1 MLHLHAI
8 DIVIIVAYLLST
20 VLIGYWV
27 SKRASQS
34 MQNYFLG
41 GNAMPWY
48 MLGISNASGMFDIS
62 GTMLLVS
69 WMFVYGL
76 KSVWIPWL
84 WPTFNQVFLMVY
96 LSAWLRR
103 SKVMT
108 GAEWIK
114 TRFGTGPGAQ
124 LSHVIVVIYAFVSII
139 GFFTYAF
146 KGIGKFAQTY
156 LPWHLSANEYALIL
170 IAITAIYVIK
180 GGMISVVI
188 TEVVQFFILS
198 IASFAVGI
206 IAMSK
211 VAPDMLRRVVP
222 AGWDN
227 IFFGWHLNLD
237 WSTLLPAATAKIA
250 DDRYELF
257 GFFVMMLLFK
267 GIPISAAGPAPNY
280 DMQRVLSAKNP
291 REASIM
297 SAWVN
302 VVLTP
307 PRYFLVIGLTVLAAA
322 FFGPDLRAMG
332 THLDFE
338 LVLPQA
344 LGRFVPMGLL
354 GFLIAGLL
362 AAFMSNFAATV
373 NAAPPY
379 FVNDIY
385 KRYINPN
392 ASPKTYVRL
401 SYLASFTVIVI
412 GVIFGWS
419 VTSVNEVV
427 VWIVSGLW
435 GGYTASNV
443 LKWYWWRFNG
453 YGYFWGM
460 VTGIA
465 SALAMP
471 RIAPLFPF
479 VQHLMAKFTIN
490 MEVVIIFP
498 LVVGISLIGC
508 LLGTLLTK
516 PESDEVLMDFYRR
529 VRPWGF
535 WGPVLRKV
543 LAEDPG
549 FKRNRDFFRDMFNIA
564 IGIVWQVSLVA
575 LPLYIVIQ
583 EFQRAA
589 IALGAILVT
598 SLILKFTWYDH
609 LNEREVE
616 TDKAA
621 ANDVSQEVTEML
633 LATQAEANVTSL
645 DHAALF
651 AKYGFYAGLAAMFAF
666 PRVWGAVGMAIIGAV
681 CAGGGSA
688 LGSAVGLFFDAL
700 NLKPAEGDHLPS
712 KLPLAAS
719 ALVLGIIGLVAWYLP
734 MAGLPIT
741 ITGFMLGRSALL
753 STHRSLA
760 LKGMGLSLVGLL
772 LSAVNAYVGAL
783 MMVQAGMAAHG
794 Y

>member
-1 MLHLHAI
+1 MHLHVI
-8 DIVIIVAYLLST
+8 DIVIIVTYLLST

-41 GNAMPWY
+41 GNKMPWY
-48 MLGISNASGMFDIS
+48 VLGISNASGMFDIS

-84 WPTFNQVFLMVY
+84 WPTFNQIFLMVY

-114 TRFGTGPGAQ
+114 TRFGTGRGAQ
-124 LSHVIVVIYAFVSII
+124 LSHLIVVIYAFVSII
-139 GFFTYAF
+139 GFFTYGF
-146 KGIGKFAQTY
+146 KGIGKFAATF
-156 LPWHLSANEYALIL
+156 LPWHLSPNVYALIL
-170 IAITAIYVIK
+170 IGITAIYVIK

-188 TEVVQFFILS
+188 TEVVQFFILA

-206 IAMSK
+206 IAMMK
-211 VAPDMLRRVVP
+211 VAPDALRKVVP

-227 IFFGWHLNLD
+227 LFFGWHLNLD
-237 WSTLLPAATAKIA
+237 WSVLLPAATAKIA
-250 DDRYELF
+250 EDKYELF

-267 GIPISAAGPAPNY
+267 GILISAAGPAPNY
-280 DMQRVLSAKNP
+280 DMQRILSSKTP
-291 REASIM
+291 REASMM

-302 VVLTP
+302 IVLTF
-307 PRYFLVIGLTVLAAA
+307 PRYFLIIGLTVLAAA
-322 FFGPDLRAMG
+322 FYGDALRGMG
-332 THLDFE
+332 THMDFE
-338 LVLPQA
+338 LVLPMA
-344 LGRFVPMGLL
+344 LGRFVPVGLL

-385 KRYINPN
+385 KRFINPH

-401 SYLASFTVIVI
+401 SYLASLAVVVI
-412 GVIFGWS
+412 GVLIGWN
-419 VTSVNEVV
+419 VPSVNVV
-427 VWIVSGLW
+427 VLWIVSGLW
-435 GGYTASNV
+435 GGYIASNA

-465 SALAMP
+465 SSVLLMP
-471 RIAPLFPF
+471 DVMGQIPAVKSLLDKVPF
-479 VQHLMAKFTIN
+479 NL
-490 MEVVIIFP
+490 EVTVTFP
-498 LVVGISLIGC
+498 LVFILSLTGC

-516 PESDEVLMDFYRR
+516 PEDEAVLKDFYRR

-535 WGPVLRKV
+535 WGPVLKKV

-549 FKRNRDFFRDMFNIA
+549 FKRNKDFLRDMFNIA
-564 IGIVWQVSLVA
+564 VGIVWQIALVA

-589 IALGAILVT
+589 ITLAIILGT
-598 SLILKFTWYDH
+598 SAILKFTWYGH
-609 LNEREVE
+609 LAVREVE

-621 ANDVSQEVTEML
+621 AND
-633 LATQAEANVTSL
+633 
-645 DHAALF
+645 
-651 AKYGFYAGLAAMFAF
+651 K
-666 PRVWGAVGMAIIGAV
+666 
-681 CAGGGSA
+681 
-688 LGSAVGLFFDAL
+688 
-700 NLKPAEGDHLPS
+700 
-712 KLPLAAS
+712 
-719 ALVLGIIGLVAWYLP
+719 
-734 MAGLPIT
+734 
-741 ITGFMLGRSALL
+741 
-753 STHRSLA
+753 
-760 LKGMGLSLVGLL
+760 
-772 LSAVNAYVGAL
+772 
-783 MMVQAGMAAHG
+783 
-794 Y
+794 

>member
-20 VLIGYWV
+20 VFIGYWV

-84 WPTFNQVFLMVY
+84 WPTFNQIFLMVY

-124 LSHVIVVIYAFVSII
+124 LSHLIVVIYAFVSII
-139 GFFTYAF
+139 GFFSYAF
-146 KGIGKFAQTY
+146 KGIGKFAETF

-206 IAMSK
+206 IAMRR
-211 VAPDMLRRVVP
+211 VAPEMLHRWVP

-237 WSTLLPAATAKIA
+237 WATLLPAATAKISQ
-250 DDRYELF
+250 DGYGLF
-257 GFFVMMLLFK
+257 GFFVIMLLFK

-280 DMQRVLSAKNP
+280 DMQRVLSAKTP
-291 REASIM
+291 REASMM

-322 FFGPDLRAMG
+322 FYNPNLRAMG
-332 THLDFE
+332 TDMDFE
-338 LVLPQA
+338 RVLPMA
-344 LGRFVPMGLL
+344 LGQFVPAGLL

-385 KRYINPN
+385 KRYIRPD
-392 ASPKTYVRL
+392 APPRTYVRL
-401 SYLASFTVIVI
+401 SYLASFAVVVI
-412 GVIFGWS
+412 GVLIGWN
-419 VTSVNEVV
+419 VTSVNAVV

-460 VTGIA
+460 LTGIT
-465 SALAMP
+465 SALALP
-471 RIAPLFPF
+471 TLVAKVPL
-479 VQHLMAKFTIN
+479 VQHLLAAYSIN
-490 MEVVIIFP
+490 MDVSIVFP
-498 LVVGISLIGC
+498 LVLLISLVGC
-508 LLGTLLTK
+508 FAGTLLTK
-516 PESDEVLMDFYRR
+516 PEDDEVLKDFYRR
-529 VRPWGF
+529 VRPWGL
-535 WGPVLRKV
+535 WGPIYRKV

-549 FKRNRDFFRDMFNIA
+549 FKRNKDFMRDMFNVA
-564 IGIVWQVSLVA
+564 VGIVWQVALVV
-575 LPLYIVIQ
+575 LPMYIVIW
-583 EFQRAA
+583 ELKRAA
-589 IALGAILVT
+589 ITLAIVLVT
-598 SLILKFTWYDH
+598 SAILKFTWYDH
-609 LNEREVE
+609 LERREVE
-616 TDKAA
+616 A
-621 ANDVSQEVTEML
+621 SEV
-633 LATQAEANVTSL
+633 
-645 DHAALF
+645 
-651 AKYGFYAGLAAMFAF
+651 AG
-666 PRVWGAVGMAIIGAV
+666 
-681 CAGGGSA
+681 
-688 LGSAVGLFFDAL
+688 
-700 NLKPAEGDHLPS
+700 PA
-712 KLPLAAS
+712 
-719 ALVLGIIGLVAWYLP
+719 
-734 MAGLPIT
+734 
-741 ITGFMLGRSALL
+741 RS
-753 STHRSLA
+753 SS
-760 LKGMGLSLVGLL
+760 
-772 LSAVNAYVGAL
+772 
-783 MMVQAGMAAHG
+783 
-794 Y
+794 

>member
-1 MLHLHAI
+1 MLQLHTL
-8 DIVIIVAYLLST
+8 DIVIIAAYLLST

-27 SKRASQS
+27 SHRASRS
-34 MQNYFLG
+34 MQDYFLG
-41 GNAMPWY
+41 GNSMPWY

-69 WMFVYGL
+69 WMFVYGI

-84 WPTFNQVFLMVY
+84 WPTFNQIFLMVY

-114 TRFGTGPGAQ
+114 TRFGTGRGAQ
-124 LSHVIVVIYAFVSII
+124 ASHLIVVIYAFVSII

-198 IASFAVGI
+198 IASFAVGF
-206 IAMSK
+206 IAMAK
-211 VAPDMLRRVVP
+211 VSPEMFHRVVP
-222 AGWDN
+222 VGWDN

-237 WSTLLPAATAKIA
+237 WSTLLPAATEKVHQ
-250 DDRYELF
+250 DGYGLF

-291 REASIM
+291 REASMM

-307 PRYFLVIGLTVLAAA
+307 PRYFLIMGLTVLAAA
-322 FFGPDLRAMG
+322 FFGPNLRAMG
-332 THLDFE
+332 TNMDFE
-338 LVLPQA
+338 LVLPYA
-344 LGRFVPMGLL
+344 LGKFVPVGLL

-385 KRYINPN
+385 KRFINPN

-401 SYLASFTVIVI
+401 SYLASFTVIVV
-412 GVIFGWS
+412 GVALGWN

-453 YGYFWGM
+453 WGYFWGM

-465 SALAMP
+465 AALGMP
-471 RIAPLFPF
+471 SIVKQLPI
-479 VQHLMAKFTIN
+479 VQQLLASYSIN
-490 MEVVIIFP
+490 MEVVFIFP
-498 LVVGISLIGC
+498 IVVGISLIGC
-508 LLGTLLTK
+508 LIGTFVTK
-516 PESDEVLMDFYRR
+516 PEDDAVLMDFYRR

-535 WGPVLRKV
+535 WGPVLKKV
-543 LAEDPG
+543 LAEDPT
-549 FKRNRDFFRDMFNIA
+549 FKKNMDFVRDMFNIA
-564 IGIVWQVSLVA
+564 VGITWQIALVA
-575 LPLYIVIQ
+575 LPLYIVMR
-583 EFQRAA
+583 EYARAA
-589 IALGAILVT
+589 FAAWIILVT
-598 SLILKFTWYDH
+598 SVVLKFYWYDH
-609 LNEREVE
+609 LSVREVE

-621 ANDVSQEVTEML
+621 A
-633 LATQAEANVTSL
+633 
-645 DHAALF
+645 
-651 AKYGFYAGLAAMFAF
+651 
-666 PRVWGAVGMAIIGAV
+666 
-681 CAGGGSA
+681 
-688 LGSAVGLFFDAL
+688 
-700 NLKPAEGDHLPS
+700 GD
-712 KLPLAAS
+712 K
-719 ALVLGIIGLVAWYLP
+719 
-734 MAGLPIT
+734 
-741 ITGFMLGRSALL
+741 
-753 STHRSLA
+753 
-760 LKGMGLSLVGLL
+760 
-772 LSAVNAYVGAL
+772 
-783 MMVQAGMAAHG
+783 
-794 Y
+794 

>member
-1 MLHLHAI
+1 
-8 DIVIIVAYLLST
+8 
-20 VLIGYWV
+20 
-27 SKRASQS
+27 

-41 GNAMPWY
+41 GNSMPWY

-84 WPTFNQVFLMVY
+84 WPTFNQIFLMVY
-96 LSAWLRR
+96 LSSWLRR
-103 SKVMT
+103 SNVMT

-114 TRFGTGPGAQ
+114 TRFGTGRGAQ
-124 LSHVIVVIYAFVSII
+124 MSHLIVVIYAFVSII

-146 KGIGKFAQTY
+146 KGIGKFAATY
-156 LPWHLSANEYALIL
+156 LPWHFSANPSTNANIYALIL
-170 IAITAIYVIK
+170 ISITAIYVVK

-211 VAPDMLRRVVP
+211 VAPDMLHRVVP

-237 WSTLLPAATAKIA
+237 WSTLLPAATEKIHQ
-250 DDRYELF
+250 DGYGLF
-257 GFFVMMLLFK
+257 GFFVVMLLFK
-267 GIPISAAGPAPNY
+267 GIPISGAGPAPNY

-291 REASIM
+291 REASMM

-302 VVLTP
+302 IVLTP
-307 PRYFLVIGLTVLAAA
+307 PRYFLIMGLTVLAAA

-332 THLDFE
+332 THMDFE
-338 LVLPQA
+338 LVLPYA

-385 KRYINPN
+385 KRYINPS

-401 SYLASFTVIVI
+401 SYLASISVIVLGVAI
-412 GVIFGWS
+412 GWN
-419 VTSVNEVV
+419 VTSVNDVV

-460 VTGIA
+460 ITGIS
-465 SALAMP
+465 SALGLP
-471 RIAPLFPF
+471 PIIAQIPF
-479 VQHLMAKFTIN
+479 VQHLLASYSIN
-490 MEVVIIFP
+490 MEVVIVFP
-498 LVVGISLIGC
+498 MVLAVSLIGC
-508 LLGTLLTK
+508 LLGTFLTK
-516 PESDEVLMDFYRR
+516 PEEDEVLMNFYRR

-535 WGPVLRKV
+535 WGPVLKKV
-543 LAEDPG
+543 LAQDPS
-549 FKRNRDFFRDMFNIA
+549 FKKNKDFGRDMFNIA
-564 IGIVWQVSLVA
+564 VGIVWQVSLVA

-583 EFQRAA
+583 EWARVGMAA
-589 IALGAILVT
+589 ASIAVT
-598 SLILKFTWYDH
+598 SLILKFTWFDH
-609 LNEREVE
+609 LQVRE
-616 TDKAA
+616 
-621 ANDVSQEVTEML
+621 
-633 LATQAEANVTSL
+633 
-645 DHAALF
+645 
-651 AKYGFYAGLAAMFAF
+651 
-666 PRVWGAVGMAIIGAV
+666 
-681 CAGGGSA
+681 
-688 LGSAVGLFFDAL
+688 DAL
-700 NLKPAEGDHLPS
+700 LDEAK
-712 KLPLAAS
+712 K
-719 ALVLGIIGLVAWYLP
+719 
-734 MAGLPIT
+734 
-741 ITGFMLGRSALL
+741 
-753 STHRSLA
+753 
-760 LKGMGLSLVGLL
+760 
-772 LSAVNAYVGAL
+772 
-783 MMVQAGMAAHG
+783 
-794 Y
+794 